1 MESFEALFARYFSSV
16 YRFAFS
22 LTRSEQTAEEL
33 TQQTFYKALKKIDT
47 FEGRS
52 DPGTWLCSI
61 AKHEFFNRIA
71 RNREQTCAPDSSAF
85 NQTDEGM
92 ELAIERTEEAM
103 RIHRHLHALQEP
115 YREVF
120 MLRVFGE
127 LKYAQI
133 ASLFGKTE
141 SWARVTYYRAKQ
153 MLCQAMK
160 EEEDGKA

>member
-1 MESFEALFARYFSSV
+1 MESFEALFERYFSSV
-16 YRFAFS
+16 YRFALS
-22 LTRSEQTAEEL
+22 LTRSEDAAEEL
-33 TQQTFYKALKKIDT
+33 TQQTFYKALKKINT

-61 AKHEFFNRIA
+61 AKNEFFNRKA
-71 RNREQTCAPDSSAF
+71 RDRERAYAPDSDVF
-85 NQTDEGM
+85 NQSSGEM
-92 ELAIERTEEAM
+92 ELGIERAEDAM
-103 RIHRHLHALQEP
+103 WIHRHLHALQEP

-141 SWARVTYYRAKQ
+141 SWARVNYYRAKQ

-160 EEEDGKA
+160 EDENGKA

>member
-61 AKHEFFNRIA
+61 AKHEFFNHTA
-71 RNREQTCAPDSSAF
+71 RNREQACAPDSSAF
-85 NQTDEGM
+85 NQTDEEM
-92 ELAIERTEEAM
+92 ELAIEHTEEAM